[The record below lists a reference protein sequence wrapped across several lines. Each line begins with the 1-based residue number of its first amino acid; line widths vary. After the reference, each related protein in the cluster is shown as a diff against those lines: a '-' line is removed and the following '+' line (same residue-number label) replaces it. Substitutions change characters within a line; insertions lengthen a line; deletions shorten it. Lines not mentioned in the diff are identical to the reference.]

1 MIRTLVCM
9 LVLMVILLF
18 PGLPIINS
26 LVDDILASPE
36 VSGTSLEIV
45 VRLIQIV
52 YIAGSVIGIP
62 ALAVYM
68 IRNR

>member
-18 PGLPIINS
+18 PGLPVINS
-26 LVDDILASPE
+26 IVADILASPN
-36 VSGTSLEIV
+36 VSGTPCEIV
-45 VRLIQIV
+45 VRMIQIV
-52 YIAGSVIGIP
+52 YVAGSVIGIP
-62 ALAVYM
+62 SLAIYM